1 MASNFSISAILS
13 AKDNGFSSTLKSAM
27 KTTDSLSSKLTSGFN
42 FGILT
47 GAGQQFFSTLTNG
60 ARDLLGEMS
69 SASAAWQT
77 FEDNMKTLKVP
88 EKDIAAAKKE
98 MQSFATQTI
107 YSASDMA
114 NTYAQLK
121 AVGVSDTEELVKA
134 FGGLAAASENPQ
146 QAMKTLSQQATQM
159 AAKPKVAWA
168 DFKLMLEQSP
178 AGIAAV
184 AAKMGMS
191 TSKLVTA
198 VQDGKVSTTKFFK
211 AVREAGGA
219 GSEFEKMATKYK
231 TVGQAMDGLK
241 ETMTNVLMPAFNTL
255 SSKAISAIDSIITA
269 VGSDDFA
276 NKLNSIAKSISKY
289 WNAAKS
295 AFSGVGKAISDA
307 FSAIKT
313 ALGDVTGAFGS
324 TKSVDTFKERMQ
336 MLANA
341 IKSVAGFFE
350 KHAATIAKIIPVIGK
365 LAGAFI
371 GLKVLNS
378 IPGVSFLV
386 RGIGALGKVGIGAI
400 ANKIS
405 SLGKNAKTASEGAGE
420 LGSTSVQTG
429 ANMLKSAQSFAL
441 MGVAVLL
448 IAAGFALLAQ
458 SAIALAGA
466 GAPAIA
472 VMAGL
477 VVAVAALGFGMGAL
491 LKWLAPMGPQLI
503 TAATAMVVMAAAVL
517 IIAVAFGVLAGV
529 AILISNAG
537 TTAIAVMFGLIVAVA
552 ALLGVAALCAP
563 ALTAGAAGF
572 TAFGTSMLM
581 VGAAF
586 LLVGVAAVLAAAAL
600 LIITMALPMLV
611 AFGAQG
617 AIVILQLAGA
627 MTLFAVGAALV
638 GIALVTVA
646 AGLLLVGAGALVA
659 AVGVLL
665 LAAGALLLGA
675 GLQIMANALTIIA
688 MTMPLAA
695 AGALLLTASFTLLMA
710 MVLIISATLAIMV
723 IALAGLGIA
732 AAASAIG
739 IAAFGI
745 AMAAAAIGVA
755 AMAVGLLG
763 VTAEMK
769 SISKNAKSAEKSL
782 KSMKKSVK
790 VVEGGLKA
798 IGSTAKSAMKS
809 LTDAFDNTASKA
821 QSSGKKVASSFAKG
835 LNSGYPKAYTAGAYI
850 SAGFAQG
857 MLSQLGIIEA
867 AASRMAAAADK
878 AVRAKA
884 QIHSP
889 SRVAMGLGAY
899 WGEGYAEG
907 LSNMIGK
914 VHRAAQDLVS
924 VPQVMTPDLAFAY
937 GGEMSA
943 DFDYYR
949 NAEYTI
955 VVPVEVDGKE
965 VARTTAPYMQSEL
978 DRNQTRSDRKHGKA

>member
-98 MQSFATQTI
+98 MQAFATQTI

-295 AFSGVGKAISDA
+295 AFSGVGTAISDA

-491 LKWLAPMGPQLI
+491 LKFVAPMGPKL
-503 TAATAMVVMAAAVL
+503 TVAATAMVIMAAAVL

-529 AILISNAG
+529 AILLANSG
-537 TTAIAVMFGLIVAVA
+537 GLAIGVMVGMVAVIALLAWGAA
-552 ALLGVAALCAP
+552 ALAP
-563 ALTAGAAGF
+563 ALLAGAAGF
-572 TAFGTSMLM
+572 TAFG
-581 VGAAF
+581 
-586 LLVGVAAVLAAAAL
+586 AAL
-600 LIITMALPMLV
+600 LM
-611 AFGAQG
+611 
-617 AIVILQLAGA
+617 
-627 MTLFAVGAALV
+627 
-638 GIALVTVA
+638 VA
-646 AGLLLVGAGALVA
+646 AAALVA
-659 AVGVLL
+659 AVAVVIISTALPALSQYGLQGALAIAALGAAMLVF
-665 LAAGALLLGA
+665 AAGAAVA
-675 GLQIMANALTIIA
+675 GVALVVMSAGIVVFGVA
-688 MTMPLAA
+688 CVAA
-695 AGALLLTASFTLLMA
+695 A
-710 MVLIISATLAIMV
+710 V
-723 IALAGLGIA
+723 
-732 AAASAIG
+732 G
-739 IAAFGI
+739 IAAFGLAMTAAAVGVL
-745 AMAAAAIGVA
+745 AMAAA
-755 AMAVGLLG
+755 LLG

-821 QSSGKKVASSFAKG
+821 LNSGKKVVSSFTKG
-835 LNSGYPKAYTAGAYI
+835 LNSGYPKAYSAGAYV
-850 SAGFAQG
+850 SAGFALG
-857 MLSQLGIIEA
+857 MLSQLAVVEA
-867 AASRMAAAADK
+867 AANKLAAAADK

-884 QIHSP
+884 KIKSP
-889 SRVAMGLGAY
+889 SRVAMGLGEY
-899 WGEGYAEG
+899 WGEGYAIG
-907 LSNMIGK
+907 LSDMVGK
-914 VHRAAQDLVS
+914 VQRAAQELVS
-924 VPQVMTPDLAFAY
+924 VPQVMTPALATSY
-937 GGEMSA
+937 SGEMSA

-949 NAEYTI
+949 NSQYTI

-978 DRNQTRSDRKHGKA
+978 DKKQTRNDRKHGKA